1 MRALR
6 IVGCVCVFLV
16 PTLGGG
22 VASPAAAASNQLVR
36 VPQDARTLDA
46 AISRVADGGVIEMA
60 AGTYSSPPN
69 GFFLG
74 NLNKGFTVRA
84 AAGAAVAIDGG
95 GSRKLIRY
103 VNSNLARGRLVTFQ
117 RITFQNGYSAD
128 TGFAGGITLSAAAAR
143 FESCRF
149 AGNRAASLLTGGG
162 ALKVIVGSTA
172 TFKGCSFD
180 GNSSNLRGGAMVV
193 RDATA
198 TIEGGEFTANRTN
211 LPGHNPQSIGGA
223 IAVIDGSLSITGT
236 RFEANEAG
244 WTGGAIYAIGL
255 WDQAGSNV
263 FVSGATF
270 VANQAVPDPCCTQSE
285 STFGGAIHAEDLT
298 TMRVHD
304 SLFALNRADLGGGL
318 DDYRAD
324 VEIDGSVFQ
333 ANQTTLARPAGGF
346 GGAISALS
354 ADSASDGDVNRRP
367 SRLVIDQ
374 SLIEGGRGVAQ
385 APVSGGCIVVGGDAG
400 RVYGGAVTP
409 IGTVE
414 ENRAQVVIRGT
425 VFSDCDVA
433 AGADPGSG
441 LGGAL
446 NGAMIDLDLED
457 SMILDSDARGTN
469 AGGGA
474 LAILQES
481 NARIVRTT
489 FAHDS
494 AQKWGGALFVSGSTV
509 QIDSSRFYADDVVP
523 GISEGVSD
531 SRGAAIYA
539 IPQMDPAH
547 PRNVDG
553 VVANSTFSENPG
565 IPIWDV
571 DPQSGPTNEMRYDG
585 NRFNATAFGG
595 LVYVDTLAAS
605 GGTTVGGLN
614 VLSVFRGA
622 RGTTKKSA
630 VPNQQIFGAHEGD
643 LRVVP
648 SPDSAGAAPS
658 APTGSTLAYAWSG
671 SSANLNGT
679 FGLAQKAGLIAVPP
693 GIYSLIVD
701 QTLAAVARAA
711 GSCTAGPFL
720 CLAANRFR
728 AEVTWKANG
737 VSAPAQAVSLSGDTG
752 YFWFVDPANVELVV
766 KVLDGRALNG
776 HFWVFYGGLTNLAY
790 TLTITDTVTGAVK
803 VYANPAGKFASAGD
817 TAAFAASASAAAP
830 LAPDD
835 AVESLPEAPAAPATP
850 ATALAGTKAACA
862 AGPASLCL
870 GAARFQV
877 LLSWKDFSG
886 KAGTG
891 QAVPL
896 SDDTGYFWF
905 TSPDNVEVI
914 VKVLDGRALNGHFW
928 VFYGGLSNLEYTI
941 TVIDTGTGFRKTYTN
956 PAHKFGS
963 QGDTSA
969 IPG

>member
-1 MRALR
+1 MRASR
-6 IVGCVCVFLV
+6 IAGCLGFFFVIS
-16 PTLGGG
+16 LGGG
-22 VASPAAAASNQLVR
+22 WVPPAAAASNQLVR
-36 VPQDARTLDA
+36 VPQDAPTLGT
-46 AISRVADGGVIEMA
+46 AISRVADGGVVEMA
-60 AGTYSSPPN
+60 AGTYPSPSN
-69 GFFLG
+69 GFLLA

-103 VNSNLARGRLVTFQ
+103 VNSNLARGKLVTFQ
-117 RITFQNGYSAD
+117 RISFQNGYSAN

-149 AGNRAASLLTGGG
+149 TGNRAASPLTGGG
-162 ALKVIVGSTA
+162 AVKVIVGSTA
-172 TFKGCSFD
+172 TFKSCSFD

-198 TIEGGEFTANRTN
+198 TITGGEFTANRTN
-211 LPGHNPQSIGGA
+211 LAGHNPQSIGGA
-223 IAVIDGSLSITGT
+223 IAVIDGTLSVTGT

-244 WTGGAIYAIGL
+244 WTGGAIYAIGI
-255 WDQAGSNV
+255 WDRAGSNV

-270 VANQAVPDPCCTQSE
+270 VANQAVPHPCCSQSE
-285 STFGGAIHAEDLT
+285 STFGGAVHAEDLT
-298 TMRVHD
+298 TLRVHD

-318 DDYRAD
+318 DNYRAD

-333 ANQTTLARPAGGF
+333 ANQTTLAKPSGGF

-354 ADSASDGDVNRRP
+354 ADSASDGGVNRRP
-367 SRLVIDQ
+367 SRLVIDR
-374 SLIEGGRGVAQ
+374 SLIEGGSGVAQ

-409 IGTVE
+409 IGTVA

-433 AGADPGSG
+433 ASADPGSG

-494 AQKWGGALFVSGSTV
+494 AQKWGGALFLGGSTV
-509 QIDSSRFYADDVVP
+509 RIDGCRFYADEVVP
-523 GISEGVSD
+523 GISEGLSD
-531 SRGAAIYA
+531 SRGAAIYS
-539 IPQMDPAH
+539 IPQIDAAH
-547 PRNVDG
+547 PRNVGG
-553 VVANSTFSENPG
+553 VVANSTFSEIPG
-565 IPIWDV
+565 LPIWDV
-571 DPQSGPTNEMRYDG
+571 DPQSGPINEMRYDG

-595 LVYVDTLAAS
+595 LVYVDTAAAP

-614 VLSVFRGA
+614 ALTVFRGA

-648 SPDSAGAAPS
+648 SPDSAGATPS
-658 APTGSTLAYAWSG
+658 APTESTLAYAWSG
-671 SSANLNGT
+671 GSATLNGT
-679 FGLAQKAGLIAVPP
+679 FGLARKAGLLEVPP
-693 GIYSLIVD
+693 GSYALIVD
-701 QTLAAVARAA
+701 QTLAAAVKAA

-720 CLAANRFR
+720 CLAGNRFR

-766 KVLDGRALNG
+766 KVLDGRAING

-803 VYANPAGKFASAGD
+803 VYVNPAGKFASAGD
-817 TAAFAASASAAAP
+817 TAAFAAPAAT
-830 LAPDD
+830 
-835 AVESLPEAPAAPATP
+835 AAPATEETSVETVVSEP
-850 ATALAGTKAACA
+850 PPLLQQAKAACA

-886 KAGTG
+886 KGGTG

-914 VKVLDGRALNGHFW
+914 VKVLDGRGINGHFW

-941 TVIDTGTGFRKTYTN
+941 TVIDTVTGARKTYTN

-969 IPG
+969 LPG

>member
-1 MRALR
+1 MRASR
-6 IVGCVCVFLV
+6 IASDLCLFILMAVA
-16 PTLGGG
+16 GGM
-22 VASPAAAASNQLVR
+22 VSPAAAASNQLVR

-46 AISRVADGGVIEMA
+46 AISRVADGGVVEMA
-60 AGTYSSPPN
+60 AGTYPSPPG
-69 GFFLG
+69 GFFIG
-74 NLNKGFTVRA
+74 NAHKGFTVRA

-103 VNSNLARGRLVTFQ
+103 VNSNLARGKLVTFE

-143 FESCRF
+143 FRNCRF
-149 AGNRAASLLTGGG
+149 AANRAASPLTGGG
-162 ALKVIVGSTA
+162 AVKVIVGSTA
-172 TFKGCSFD
+172 TFIGCSFD
-180 GNSSNLRGGAMVV
+180 GNSSNLRGGAIVV

-211 LPGHNPQSIGGA
+211 LAGHDPRSIGGA
-223 IAVIDGSLSITGT
+223 IAVIDGILSVTGT

-263 FVSGATF
+263 FVTSATF

-298 TMRVHD
+298 TLRVHD

-318 DDYRAD
+318 DNYRAD
-324 VEIDGSVFQ
+324 VEVDGAVFQ
-333 ANQTTLARPAGGF
+333 ANQTTLAKPAGGF

-367 SRLVIDQ
+367 SRLVISQ
-374 SLIEGGRGVAQ
+374 SLIEGGSGVAQ
-385 APVSGGCIVVGGDAG
+385 APVSGGCILVAGDAG

-414 ENRAQVVIRGT
+414 ENRAQVLIRGV
-425 VFSDCDVA
+425 VFADCDVA
-433 AGADPGSG
+433 ASAEPGSG

-446 NGAMIDLDLED
+446 NGTMIDLDLED

-474 LAILQES
+474 LALLQES

-494 AQKWGGALFVSGSTV
+494 AQKWGGALFLSGSTV
-509 QIDSSRFYADDVVP
+509 QIDGSRFYADDVVP

-547 PRNVDG
+547 PRNVGG

-571 DPQSGPTNEMRYDG
+571 DPQSGPTNEIRYDG

-595 LVYVDTLAAS
+595 LVYVDTLAAP

-614 VLSVFRGA
+614 VLTVFRGA
-622 RGTTKKSA
+622 RGTTNKSA

-648 SPDSAGAAPS
+648 SPDSVGAAPS
-658 APTGSTLAYAWSG
+658 APTESTLAYAWSG
-671 SSANLNGT
+671 GAATFNGT
-679 FGLAQKAGLIAVPP
+679 FGLGQKAGLLEVPP
-693 GIYSLIVD
+693 GSYTLIVD
-701 QTLAAVARAA
+701 QVLAAAA
-711 GSCTAGPFL
+711 KAVGSCTAGPYL
-720 CLAANRFR
+720 CLAGNRFR
-728 AEVTWKANG
+728 AEVTWKANE
-737 VSAPAQAVSLSGDTG
+737 VAAPAQAVSLSGDTG

-766 KVLDGRALNG
+766 KVLDGRAING

-803 VYANPAGKFASAGD
+803 VYSNPAGKFASAGD
-817 TAAFAASASAAAP
+817 TAAFAATAAAAA
-830 LAPDD
+830 LAPAD
-835 AVESLPEAPAAPATP
+835 AEEALPEAVAPAP
-850 ATALAGTKAACA
+850 IPLSAAKAACA

-886 KAGTG
+886 KVGTG

-914 VKVLDGRALNGHFW
+914 VKVLDGRTINGHFW

-941 TVIDTGTGFRKTYTN
+941 TVIDTVTGFRKTYTN

>member
-1 MRALR
+1 MRAPR
-6 IVGCVCVFLV
+6 IAGGLCLFILMAVGR
-16 PTLGGG
+16 G
-22 VASPAAAASNQLVR
+22 AISPAAAASNQLVR

-46 AISRVADGGVIEMA
+46 AISRVADGGVVEMA
-60 AGTYSSPPN
+60 AGTYPSPPG

-74 NLNKGFTVRA
+74 NAHKGFTVRA

-103 VNSNLARGRLVTFQ
+103 VNSNLARGKLVTFE

-143 FESCRF
+143 FRNCRF
-149 AGNRAASLLTGGG
+149 AANRAASPLTGGG
-162 ALKVIVGSTA
+162 AVKAVLGSTA
-172 TFKGCSFD
+172 TFTGCSFD
-180 GNSSNLRGGAMVV
+180 GNSSNLRGGAIVV

-198 TIEGGEFTANRTN
+198 TIEGGEFTGNRTN
-211 LPGHNPQSIGGA
+211 LAGHDPRSVGGA
-223 IAVIDGSLSITGT
+223 IAVIDGTLNVTGT
-236 RFEANEAG
+236 RFEANQAG
-244 WTGGAIYAIGL
+244 WTGGAIYAIGV

-263 FVSGATF
+263 FVTGATF

-285 STFGGAIHAEDLT
+285 STFGGAVHAEDLT
-298 TMRVHD
+298 TLRVHD
-304 SLFALNRADLGGGL
+304 SLFALNRADVGGGL

-324 VEIDGSVFQ
+324 VEVDGAVFQ
-333 ANQTTLARPAGGF
+333 ANQTTLAKPAGGF

-367 SRLVIDQ
+367 SRLVISQ
-374 SLIEGGRGVAQ
+374 SLIEGGSGVAQ
-385 APVSGGCIVVGGDAG
+385 APVSGGCILVAGDAG

-414 ENRAQVVIRGT
+414 ENRAQVVIRGV

-433 AGADPGSG
+433 ASAEPGSG

-446 NGAMIDLDLED
+446 NGTMIDLDLED
-457 SMILDSDARGTN
+457 SMVLDSDARGNN

-474 LAILQES
+474 LALLQES

-509 QIDSSRFYADDVVP
+509 QIDGSRFYADDVVP
-523 GISEGVSD
+523 GISEGLSD
-531 SRGAAIYA
+531 SRGAAIYT

-547 PRNVDG
+547 PRNVGG
-553 VVANSTFSENPG
+553 VVSNSTFSENPG

-595 LVYVDTLAAS
+595 LVYVDTLAAP

-614 VLSVFRGA
+614 ALTVFRGA
-622 RGTTKKSA
+622 RGATRKSA
-630 VPNQQIFGAHEGD
+630 LPNQQIFGAHEGD

-648 SPDSAGAAPS
+648 SPDSAGATPS

-671 SSANLNGT
+671 GSATLNGT
-679 FGLAQKAGLIAVPP
+679 FGLGQKAGLLEVPP
-693 GIYSLIVD
+693 GSYSLIVD
-701 QTLAAVARAA
+701 QGLAAAA
-711 GSCTAGPFL
+711 KATGSCTAGPYL
-720 CLAANRFR
+720 CLAGDRFR

-737 VSAPAQAVSLSGDTG
+737 VAAPAQAVSLSGDTG
-752 YFWFVDPANVELVV
+752 YFWFVDAANVELVV
-766 KVLDGRALNG
+766 KVLDGRAING

-803 VYANPAGKFASAGD
+803 VYSNPAGKFASAGD
-817 TAAFAASASAAAP
+817 TAAFAATAAAALSIADAEEALPEAVAPAP
-830 LAPDD
+830 LA
-835 AVESLPEAPAAPATP
+835 E
-850 ATALAGTKAACA
+850 TKAACA

-914 VKVLDGRALNGHFW
+914 VKVLDGRGINGHFW

-941 TVIDTGTGFRKTYTN
+941 TVIDTVTGLRKTYTN
-956 PAHKFGS
+956 PAHQFGS